1 MAYPSQVTIDLDAVA
16 SNVRSI
22 KSAVGDSVSLMAVV
36 KANAYGHSAC
46 DVACAA
52 IRNGADVLAVANL
65 PEAIE
70 LRRAG
75 IDAPILTL
83 SDVPAAAIMDAI
95 KLRVGVTV
103 YDCEQAQSY
112 QSAAGESRDT
122 LFRAPKI
129 GYRHGPARRIAG
141 KRRRAV

>member
-1 MAYPSQVTIDLDAVA
+1 MSQRSQAQAVWAHSEAVQQRHTQSYCGYPSRVTIDLDAVA

-22 KSAVGDSVSLMAVV
+22 KSAVGDGVSLMAVV

-52 IRNGADVLAVANL
+52 IRNGADLLAVANL

-75 IDAPILTL
+75 IDAPIL
-83 SDVPAAAIMDAI
+83 
-95 KLRVGVTV
+95 
-103 YDCEQAQSY
+103 
-112 QSAAGESRDT
+112 SAERCPGSRD
-122 LFRAPKI
+122 K
-129 GYRHGPARRIAG
+129 GRHQVEGQCLRLRL
-141 KRRRAV
+141 